1 VACMTVV
8 MMILISYF
16 LLFFVVGFILLYSSV
31 KLHVYGLIIDIR
43 VNFTR
48 FVFQMRKISL

>member
-16 LLFFVVGFILLYSSV
+16 LFLFSVAGFILLYSSV
-31 KLHVYGLIIDIR
+31 KLHVYGLIIDI
-43 VNFTR
+43 
-48 FVFQMRKISL
+48 